1 MKNSLLDIS
10 AAHRSAFLGTEFYT
24 EIYVKVD
31 ELTNL
36 GKRIF
41 IYVPRG
47 DKGDATA
54 DRLKNIWEEW
64 EFYHKFVLQCR
75 DNSQTLFA
83 RV

>member
-1 MKNSLLDIS
+1 M
-10 AAHRSAFLGTEFYT
+10 GTDFWQKDMYGGLVEN
-24 EIYVKVD
+24 KVD

-36 GKRIF
+36 DEHIF

-47 DKGDATA
+47 DKGDVTA

-64 EFYHKFVLQCR
+64 KFYHKFVLQCR

-83 RV
+83 L

>member
-1 MKNSLLDIS
+1 M
-10 AAHRSAFLGTEFYT
+10 GTDFWQKDMYGGLVENN
-24 EIYVKVD
+24 VD

-36 GKRIF
+36 DEHIF

-64 EFYHKFVLQCR
+64 KFYHKFVLQCR

-83 RV
+83 L